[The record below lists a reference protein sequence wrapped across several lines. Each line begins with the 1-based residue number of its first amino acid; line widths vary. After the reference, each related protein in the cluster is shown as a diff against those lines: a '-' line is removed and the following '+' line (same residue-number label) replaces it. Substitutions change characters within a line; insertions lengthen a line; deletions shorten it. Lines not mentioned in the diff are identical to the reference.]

1 MHLQSL
7 KASKRNTLM
16 DRGLSTHM
24 TVSLNE
30 INFRLKVKPAGDIN
44 CSSFFFEDTCT
55 GHYYFELLY
64 SITACSLTMKFVF
77 IDNKQVTKAMS
88 C

>member
-1 MHLQSL
+1 MLSTLGHINNKKTTYFSYQDEMHLQSL

-30 INFRLKVKPAGDIN
+30 INFRLKV
-44 CSSFFFEDTCT
+44 
-55 GHYYFELLY
+55 
-64 SITACSLTMKFVF
+64 
-77 IDNKQVTKAMS
+77 
-88 C
+88 

>member
-16 DRGLSTHM
+16 DRGLSTRM

-44 CSSFFFEDTCT
+44 CSSFFEDTCT
-55 GHYYFELLY
+55 GHY
-64 SITACSLTMKFVF
+64 
-77 IDNKQVTKAMS
+77 
-88 C
+88 

>member
-44 CSSFFFEDTCT
+44 CSSFFEDIYMHRTL
-55 GHYYFELLY
+55 FELY
-64 SITACSLTMKFVF
+64 IV
-77 IDNKQVTKAMS
+77 
-88 C
+88 

>member
-30 INFRLKVKPAGDIN
+30 INFRLKVKPAGDIPYET
-44 CSSFFFEDTCT
+44 CSAVKRHKIAS
-55 GHYYFELLY
+55 
-64 SITACSLTMKFVF
+64 K
-77 IDNKQVTKAMS
+77 
-88 C
+88 

>member
-30 INFRLKVKPAGDIN
+30 INFRLKVNPAGDILIAVL
-44 CSSFFFEDTCT
+44 FLKIHAQD
-55 GHYYFELLY
+55 
-64 SITACSLTMKFVF
+64 I
-77 IDNKQVTKAMS
+77 I
-88 C
+88 

>member
-1 MHLQSL
+1 MRLQSL

-44 CSSFFFEDTCT
+44 CSSFFEDTCT
-55 GHYYFELLY
+55 GHYLNYCIASLSLPAALL
-64 SITACSLTMKFVF
+64 
-77 IDNKQVTKAMS
+77 
-88 C
+88 

>member
-44 CSSFFFEDTCT
+44 CSSFFLKIHAQD
-55 GHYYFELLY
+55 
-64 SITACSLTMKFVF
+64 I
-77 IDNKQVTKAMS
+77 I
-88 C
+88 

>member
-55 GHYYFELLY
+55 GHYLNYCIASLPAALL
-64 SITACSLTMKFVF
+64 
-77 IDNKQVTKAMS
+77 
-88 C
+88 